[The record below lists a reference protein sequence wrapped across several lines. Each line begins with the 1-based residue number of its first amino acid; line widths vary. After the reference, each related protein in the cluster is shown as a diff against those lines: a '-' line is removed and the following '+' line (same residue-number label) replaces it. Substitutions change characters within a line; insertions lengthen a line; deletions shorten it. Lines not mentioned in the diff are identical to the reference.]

1 MAGLVNAVQPAK
13 TVGDPAAP
21 YDDMLPVWQR
31 CRAVINGSRAV
42 KSYDNTIDK
51 INFSNTL
58 IPFSPNM
65 TQQQY
70 DFYKAEAELP
80 GISAQ
85 YAKTVIGG
93 LLRKAPVLELP
104 EELGEYKDEIHDWIL
119 NSFGRDDTSMVS
131 FLDRGLWEELQ
142 TSRAWIFVDYPEVK
156 DTSNMV
162 QEDFDKLKPYPI
174 LRRAESVI
182 NWKIGETEEGKHIL
196 QRVIVRGFTEDYGDE
211 GQQNEFHAKL
221 TETIWVHEVFEGK
234 YRIRIFKKGALANN
248 VPVINGVK
256 QINTKVIGQRFELF
270 DIKENIL
277 FQGEPLTFIPAWPLN
292 GSLDVTEPV
301 LSPVIEKE
309 IALYNKMSRRN
320 HLLYGAATY
329 TPVISSNMT
338 DEQFQEVVDEG
349 LGAWIKLYQGDTAT
363 VLETPTAALQDMDRA
378 IAAGIEEM
386 AKLGLR
392 MLTPEVAQSGV
403 ALDLRN
409 ASQNSQ
415 LGTLNV
421 KISTTISSIIAFMV
435 NWKYGTGLTVKDV
448 KFTMSNDFDPTPLGE
463 GWLRLATEWYQGGLI
478 PRSVWLEIL
487 KHNDILDPEYD
498 DEAGLEEM
506 NNDPLRQDVS
516 GGSAGVTGSQL
527 DAGGA

>member
-1 MAGLVNAVQPAK
+1 MSGLVNAVQPAK

-21 YDDMLPVWQR
+21 YDDMLPVWTR

-51 INFSNTL
+51 IGFSNTL

-93 LLRKAPVLELP
+93 LLRKTPVLDLPDELDG
-104 EELGEYKDEIHDWIL
+104 LKDEIHDWIL
-119 NSFGRDDTSMVS
+119 NAFGRDDTSMIA
-131 FLDRGLWEELQ
+131 FLDRCLWEELQ

-156 DTSNMV
+156 NAGNMA
-162 QEDFDKLKPYPI
+162 QEDFDSLKPYPI

-182 NWKIGETEEGKHIL
+182 NWKIGETEEGTHIL
-196 QRVIVRGFTEDYGDE
+196 QRIVIRGFTEDYGDI
-211 GQQNEFHAKL
+211 GQPNEFHAKL
-221 TETIWVHEVFEGK
+221 TETIWVHEIVDQK
-234 YRIRIFKKGALANN
+234 YQIRIFKKGMLANN
-248 VPVINGVK
+248 VPIINGVK
-256 QINTKVIGQRFELF
+256 QINTKIIGQRFDLF
-270 DIKENIL
+270 DTKEGIL
-277 FQGEPLTFIPAWPLN
+277 MNGEPLRFIPAWPLN
-292 GSLDVTEPV
+292 GSLDVIEPV

-329 TPVISSNMT
+329 TPIISSNMT
-338 DEQFQEVVDEG
+338 DEQFQTVVDEG

-363 VLETPTAALQDMDRA
+363 VLETPSAALADMDRA
-378 IAAGIEEM
+378 ISASIEEM

-392 MLTPEVAQSGV
+392 MLTPETAQSGV

-421 KISTTISSIIAFMV
+421 KISTTIATIIAFMI
-435 NWKYGTGLTVKDV
+435 NWKHGTKLTVKDV
-448 KFTMSNDFDPTPLGE
+448 KFTMSNDFDPTPLGAD
-463 GWLRLATEWYQGGLI
+463 WLRLATEWYQGGLI
-478 PRSVWLEIL
+478 PRGVWLSIL

-498 DEAGLEEM
+498 DVAGIEEM

-516 GGSAGVTGSQL
+516 GAANQI

>member
-1 MAGLVNAVQPAK
+1 MSGLVNAVQPAK
-13 TVGDPAAP
+13 TVGDPAAA
-21 YDDMLPVWQR
+21 YDDMRPVWQR

-42 KSYDNTIDK
+42 KSYDSIIDR
-51 INFSNTL
+51 IGFSNTL

-93 LLRKAPVLELP
+93 LLRKSPVLHLP
-104 EELGEYKDEIHDWIL
+104 DSLGKDKDVIHDWII
-119 NSFGRDDTSMVS
+119 NEFGRDDTSMIA
-131 FLDRGLWEELQ
+131 FLDRALWEELQ
-142 TSRAWIFVDYPEVK
+142 TSRAWIFVDYPEVA
-156 DTSNMV
+156 DAGTLA
-162 QEDFDKLKPYPI
+162 QEDFDTLKPYPI
-174 LRRAESVI
+174 LHSAENII
-182 NWKIGETEEGKHIL
+182 NWKIGQTEEGTHIL
-196 QRVIVRGFTEDYGDE
+196 ERIMVRGFTEVYGEE
-211 GQQNEFHAKL
+211 GQPNEFHAKL
-221 TETIWVHEVFEGK
+221 TETIWVHEIVDGK
-234 YRIRIFKKGALANN
+234 YRIRIFKKGMLANN
-248 VPVINGVK
+248 VPLINGVK
-256 QINTKVIGQRFELF
+256 QINTKIIGQRFDLVET
-270 DIKENIL
+270 KENIL
-277 FQGEPLTFIPAWPLN
+277 IQGEPLDFIPAWPLN
-292 GSLDVTEPV
+292 GSLDIIEPI

-309 IALYNKMSRRN
+309 IAIYNKMSRRN

-338 DEQFQEVVDEG
+338 DEQFQQVVDEG

-363 VLETPTAALQDMDRA
+363 VLETPTAALQDMDKS
-378 IAAGIEEM
+378 ISSGIEEM

-415 LGTLNV
+415 LGTLNI
-421 KISTTISSIIAFMV
+421 KISTTVSSIIAFMI
-435 NWKYGTGLTVKDV
+435 NWKYGTDLSVKDV
-448 KFTMSNDFDPTPLGE
+448 KFTMSNDFDPTPLGAD
-463 GWLRLATEWYQGGLI
+463 WLRLATEWYQGGLL
-478 PRSVWLEIL
+478 PRSVWLSIL

-498 DEAGLEEM
+498 DEAGVEEM
-506 NNDPLRQDVS
+506 NNDPMRQDVS
-516 GGSAGVTGSQL
+516 GAANQI